1 MRGASGSLGKS
12 LGSST
17 MLEAGVD
24 TKLKEGED
32 AVLCRGELEDEEGS
46 PKSGR
51 YGLLGRVFM
60 SADVTGDGWR
70 AVCPNKQA
78 FVAGGK
84 EKLT

>member
-1 MRGASGSLGKS
+1 
-12 LGSST
+12 

-60 SADVTGDGWR
+60 SADVTG
-70 AVCPNKQA
+70 
-78 FVAGGK
+78 GG
-84 EKLT
+84 

>member
-1 MRGASGSLGKS
+1 
-12 LGSST
+12 

-32 AVLCRGELEDEEGS
+32 AVLCRDELEEEGGS
-46 PKSGR
+46 PELGR

-60 SADVTGDGWR
+60 SADVTGNGWR
-70 AVCPNKQA
+70 AVCPDKQA

-84 EKLT
+84 T